1 VAQIRFLRGGRK
13 AIASTL
19 YILEKSDSSAQKH
32 AKELSRWNKKKIS
45 KSAMLVKAI
54 EKEYPA

>member
-1 VAQIRFLRGGRK
+1 MAQIRFLRGGRK

-19 YILEKSDSSAQKH
+19 YLEEKSDLSAKKH
-32 AKELSRWNKKKIS
+32 AQELSRQNKKKIS